1 MRNIQKT
8 IGATLLAIALMVGSM
23 QTTWAQK
30 VDEARMNRDVKITE
44 KVLRTLFKTGSE
56 DYEDHFAV
64 SSNGSI
70 KGTYIPNYGVLFR
83 IPQMFFN
90 NINNEVVYIGE
101 GGNKLLMN
109 NRVKLVNMDKY
120 NSGDVVYWLGD
131 KVISTKQVK
140 IGKRLRKQKLVK
152 GISIDSVLNGRRDK
166 ALKLIKIFLR
176 DYSSLLSQLSDNDK
190 IVVTYD
196 RVLNMSRLFRNHP
209 ELKDKNSLMVSVDY
223 KDVKANRGKA
233 LEKKMK
239 VSSLKVAP
247 ENRLQLE
254 VFRKI
259 IDELYERRNTDGKSF
274 YRSGRSSYTQLD
286 GFGVIYDFRLRA
298 PRKNG
303 RASAIAYTIENG
315 GGSVVINTNQD
326 KKKDKNLTDEQR
338 RKKREEAKL
347 TYQKVLGK
355 AYAKLEKDLKR
366 NLADYGKTLRNIPA
380 NEMLMFNV
388 RLSSMYSNC
397 CDENGKEMKM
407 PRMLVLTAKMSDLNG
422 NNAESKINMKK
433 IYK

>member
-1 MRNIQKT
+1 
-8 IGATLLAIALMVGSM
+8 
-23 QTTWAQK
+23 
-30 VDEARMNRDVKITE
+30 
-44 KVLRTLFKTGSE
+44 
-56 DYEDHFAV
+56 
-64 SSNGSI
+64 
-70 KGTYIPNYGVLFR
+70 
-83 IPQMFFN
+83 
-90 NINNEVVYIGE
+90 VYIGE
-101 GGNKLLMN
+101 SGNKMLMN

-131 KVISTKQVK
+131 NVISTKQVK
-140 IGKRLRKQKLVK
+140 IGNRLRKQKLVK

-274 YRSGRSSYTQLD
+274 YRSGRSNYTQLD

-303 RASAIAYTIENG
+303 VAYAVTYNVGNNG
-315 GGSVVINTNQD
+315 AVVFNTNKKD
-326 KKKDKNLTDEQR
+326 KNKDKNLTDEQR

-347 TYQKVLGK
+347 AYQKVLGK
-355 AYAKLEKDLKR
+355 AYAKLEKDLKKH
-366 NLADYGKTLRNIPA
+366 LADYGKTLRNIPP

-422 NNAESKINMKK
+422 NNAENKIDMKK

>member
-347 TYQKVLGK
+347 AYQKVLGK

>member
-30 VDEARMNRDVKITE
+30 VDQERMNRDVKITE

-101 GGNKLLMN
+101 SGNKMLMN

-131 KVISTKQVK
+131 NVISTKQVK
-140 IGKRLRKQKLVK
+140 IGNRLRKQKLVK

-274 YRSGRSSYTQLD
+274 YRSGRSNYTQLD

-303 RASAIAYTIENG
+303 VAYAVTYNVGNNG
-315 GGSVVINTNQD
+315 AVVFNTNKKD
-326 KKKDKNLTDEQR
+326 KNKDKNLTDEQR

-347 TYQKVLGK
+347 AYQKVLGK
-355 AYAKLEKDLKR
+355 AYAKLEKDLKKH
-366 NLADYGKTLRNIPA
+366 LADYGKTLRNIPP

-422 NNAESKINMKK
+422 NNAENKIDMKK